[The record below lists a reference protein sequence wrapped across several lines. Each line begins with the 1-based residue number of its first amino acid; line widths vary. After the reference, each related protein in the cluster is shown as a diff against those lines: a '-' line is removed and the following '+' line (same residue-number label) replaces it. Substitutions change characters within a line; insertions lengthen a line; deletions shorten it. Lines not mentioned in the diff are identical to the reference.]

1 MKAII
6 IRSENTDLN
15 IFDKQKIL
23 DNILFTSN
31 VNELTKIKK
40 YIQATQPHNEWE
52 RIANIFYSELT
63 TELLSNSDIA
73 LFTVSAVNINGL
85 LQFLSKIYP
94 TLQFE
99 MIDTFPTEINQL
111 LSDIISVINQGN
123 VDLRVEIDN
132 KLSIDDWK
140 FIQSQIKD
148 HPKRHMYD
156 MACFWCDI
164 HETWEFN
171 MSPNNLFRLGEL

>member
-52 RIANIFYSELT
+52 QIANIFYSELT
-63 TELLSNSDIA
+63 KELLSNSDIA

-132 KLSIDDWK
+132 KLSIEDWK

-156 MACFWCDI
+156 MACLWCDI
-164 HETWEFN
+164 HETWEFS
-171 MSPNNLFRLGEL
+171 MSPNNLFRLEEL